1 MPKNSLIVLEGP
13 NHQAG
18 GQKGIGNRGSL
29 GGPGH
34 RQGECSVGHQ
44 GWGESDGPGAKK
56 VVSTEVVR
64 ELGEVGFDEGV
75 VDGKTCQKKAYDLD
89 REILGAV
96 EA

>member
-1 MPKNSLIVLEGP
+1 
-13 NHQAG
+13 
-18 GQKGIGNRGSL
+18 
-29 GGPGH
+29 
-34 RQGECSVGHQ
+34 VGHQ